1 MQVLPLVIRSC
12 VYDFFIVTL
21 QQIVPFRFG
30 MDKNDNY
37 YRQFKNELAQY
48 IMDTS
53 QQWTTVIKPKDKLL
67 SVDFKEIWQYRDLM
81 MLFVKRNIITQYK
94 QTILGPL
101 WYLIQPLMT
110 TIMYMV
116 VFGGIAK
123 ISTDGLPQPLFYL
136 AGISFWQYFSDCLTK
151 TSNTFVNNAGI
162 FGKVYFPRLIT
173 PLSDVIS
180 NLVRFGIQ
188 FGLFLCVYA
197 YYMIFTDAPI
207 HTNWYALLIPI
218 LVMMLAGLSL
228 GFGILFSSMTTKYRD
243 LQLLLSF
250 FVSLWM
256 YATPV
261 IYPLSTITNPKLL
274 LVMQLNPLTGI
285 VEFFKY
291 GMLGVGCHE
300 WWMLGYSFGF
310 MVVLLITGVVVFNK
324 VQRSFMDTV

>member
-1 MQVLPLVIRSC
+1 MAETTQNMAEIE
-12 VYDFFIVTL
+12 
-21 QQIVPFRFG
+21 Q
-30 MDKNDNY
+30 
-37 YRQFKNELAQY
+37 E
-48 IMDTS
+48 
-53 QQWTTVIKPKDKLL
+53 WTTEIRPKDKLL
-67 SVDFKEIWQYRDLM
+67 SVDFKEIWRYRDLM

-101 WYLIQPLMT
+101 WYVIQPLMT

-151 TSNTFVNNAGI
+151 TSNTFVNNASI
-162 FGKVYFPRLIT
+162 FGKVYFPRLVT

-188 FGLFLCVYA
+188 FGLFLVVYA
-197 YYMIFTDAPI
+197 YYALFTDVQI
-207 HTNWYALLIPI
+207 HTNWYALMFPV
-218 LVMMLAGLSL
+218 LVLMLAGLAL

-243 LQLLLSF
+243 LQLLLGF

-261 IYPLSTITNPKLL
+261 IYPLSTINNETLR

-291 GMLGVGCHE
+291 GMLGVGNHE

-310 MVVLLITGVVVFNK
+310 MVVLLAIGIVVFNK
-324 VQRSFMDTV
+324 VQKSFMDTV

>member
-1 MQVLPLVIRSC
+1 MNTPTNTATPSAST
-12 VYDFFIVTL
+12 D
-21 QQIVPFRFG
+21 
-30 MDKNDNY
+30 
-37 YRQFKNELAQY
+37 
-48 IMDTS
+48 
-53 QQWTTVIKPKDKLL
+53 QWTTVIKPKDSLF
-67 SVDFKEIWQYRDLM
+67 SVDFKEIWHYRDLM

-110 TIMYMV
+110 TVMYMV

-173 PLSDVIS
+173 PLSDVVS

-188 FGLFLCVYA
+188 FGLFLLVYF
-197 YYMIFTDAPI
+197 YYLIFTDAPI
-207 HTNWYALLIPI
+207 HTNWYALLIPV
-218 LVMMLAGLSL
+218 LVAMLAGLAL
-228 GFGILFSSMTTKYRD
+228 GFGILFSSLTTKYRD

-261 IYPLSTITNPKLL
+261 IYPLSTISNPKLL
-274 LVMQLNPLTGI
+274 LLMQLNPLTGI

-300 WWMLGYSFGF
+300 WWMLGYSFAF
-310 MVVLLITGVVVFNK
+310 MVVLMAIGIVVFNK

>member
-1 MQVLPLVIRSC
+1 MAETQE
-12 VYDFFIVTL
+12 
-21 QQIVPFRFG
+21 
-30 MDKNDNY
+30 K
-37 YRQFKNELAQY
+37 
-48 IMDTS
+48 
-53 QQWTTVIKPKDKLL
+53 WTTEIRPKDKLL

-101 WYLIQPLMT
+101 WYVIQPLMT
-110 TIMYMV
+110 TVMYMV

-136 AGISFWQYFSDCLTK
+136 AGISFWQYFADCLTK

-162 FGKVYFPRLIT
+162 FGKVYFPRLVT

-188 FGLFLCVYA
+188 FALFLIVYL
-197 YYMIFTDAPI
+197 YYFIFTDANIQP
-207 HTNWYALLIPI
+207 NLYALLFPI
-218 LVMMLAGLSL
+218 LVVMLAGLAL

-261 IYPLSTITNPKLL
+261 IYPLSTITNDTLRM
-274 LVMQLNPLTGI
+274 VMQLNPLTGI

-291 GMLGVGCHE
+291 GMLGVGNHE

-310 MVVLLITGVVVFNK
+310 MVVLLALGIVVFNK
-324 VQRSFMDTV
+324 VQKSFMDTV

>member
-1 MQVLPLVIRSC
+1 MAKQ
-12 VYDFFIVTL
+12 D
-21 QQIVPFRFG
+21 
-30 MDKNDNY
+30 
-37 YRQFKNELAQY
+37 
-48 IMDTS
+48 
-53 QQWTTVIKPKDKLL
+53 QQWTTVIRPKEKLF
-67 SVDFKEIWQYRDLM
+67 SVDFKEIWQYRDLLT
-81 MLFVKRNIITQYK
+81 LFVKRNIITQYK

-101 WYLIQPLMT
+101 WYVIQPLMT

-136 AGISFWQYFSDCLTK
+136 AGICFWQYFADCLTK
-151 TSNTFVNNAGI
+151 TSNTFVANAGI

-173 PLSDVIS
+173 PLSDAVS

-188 FGLFLCVYA
+188 FALFLTVYL
-197 YYMIFTDAPI
+197 YYQLFTDVQI
-207 HTNWYALLIPI
+207 HTNWYALLIPV
-218 LVMMLAGLSL
+218 LVMMLAGLAL

-250 FVSLWM
+250 FVSLWI

-261 IYPLSTITNPKLL
+261 IYPLSTITNPKLM

-285 VEFFKY
+285 IEFFKY

-300 WWMLGYSFGF
+300 WWMLGYSFAF
-310 MVVLLITGVVVFNK
+310 MVILLGFGIVVFNK

>member
-1 MQVLPLVIRSC
+1 MHTCI
-12 VYDFFIVTL
+12 FFIT
-21 QQIVPFRFG
+21 FAANF
-30 MDKNDNY
+30 N
-37 YRQFKNELAQY
+37 
-48 IMDTS
+48 TS
-53 QQWTTVIKPKDKLL
+53 MSTPEQNLPWTTEIKPKEKLL
-67 SVDFKEIWQYRDLM
+67 SVDFKEIWRYRDLM

-94 QTILGPL
+94 QTVLGPL
-101 WYLIQPLMT
+101 WFLIQPLMT
-110 TIMYMV
+110 TVMYMV

-136 AGISFWQYFSDCLTK
+136 AGISFWQYFADCLNK
-151 TSNTFVNNAGI
+151 TSNTFVSNAGI
-162 FGKVYFPRLIT
+162 FGKVYFPRLVT

-188 FGLFLCVYA
+188 FGLFLLVYA
-197 YYMIFTDAPI
+197 YYAIFTDVQI
-207 HTNWYALLIPI
+207 HTNWYALMIPI
-218 LVMMLAGLSL
+218 LVLMLAGLAL

-243 LQLLLSF
+243 LQLLLGF

-261 IYPLSTITNPKLL
+261 IYPLSSITNDTLR

-291 GMLGVGCHE
+291 GMLGVGVHE

-310 MVVLLITGVVVFNK
+310 MVVLMAIGIVVFNK
-324 VQRSFMDTV
+324 VQKSFMDTV

>member
-1 MQVLPLVIRSC
+1 MEQK
-12 VYDFFIVTL
+12 D
-21 QQIVPFRFG
+21 
-30 MDKNDNY
+30 
-37 YRQFKNELAQY
+37 
-48 IMDTS
+48 
-53 QQWTTVIKPKDKLL
+53 QQWTTVIRPKEKLL
-67 SVDFKEIWQYRDLM
+67 SVDLKEIWQYRDLLT
-81 MLFVKRNIITQYK
+81 LFVKRNIITQYK
-94 QTILGPL
+94 QTVLGPL
-101 WYLIQPLMT
+101 WYVIQPLMT
-110 TIMYMV
+110 TVMYMV

-136 AGISFWQYFSDCLTK
+136 AGICFWQYFSDCLTK

-173 PLSDVIS
+173 PLSDATS
-180 NLVRFGIQ
+180 NLVRFSIQ
-188 FGLFLCVYA
+188 FTLFLAVYA
-197 YYMIFTDAPI
+197 YYQIFTDVQI
-207 HTNWYALLIPI
+207 HTNWYALLIPF
-218 LVMMLAGLSL
+218 LVVMLAGLAL

-261 IYPLSTITNPKLL
+261 IYPLSTITNPKLM

-285 VEFFKY
+285 IEFFKY

-300 WWMLGYSFGF
+300 WWMLGYSFAF
-310 MVVLLITGVVVFNK
+310 MLVLLSVGIIVFNK

>member
-1 MQVLPLVIRSC
+1 MRSQKFENMKQ
-12 VYDFFIVTL
+12 DIQT
-21 QQIVPFRFG
+21 QQ
-30 MDKNDNY
+30 
-37 YRQFKNELAQY
+37 E
-48 IMDTS
+48 
-53 QQWTTVIKPKDKLL
+53 WTTVIKPKDKLL
-67 SVDFKEIWQYRDLM
+67 SVDFREIWRYRDLM

-101 WYLIQPLMT
+101 WFLIQPMMT

-136 AGISFWQYFSDCLTK
+136 AGICFWQYFSDCLTK
-151 TSNTFVNNAGI
+151 TSNTFVNNASI
-162 FGKVYFPRLIT
+162 FGKVYFPRLVS

-180 NLVRFGIQ
+180 NLVRFAIQ
-188 FGLFLCVYA
+188 FGLFLCVYL
-197 YYMIFTDAPI
+197 YYVVFTDVHVCP
-207 HTNWYALLIPI
+207 NLYALLFPL
-218 LVMMLAGLSL
+218 LVLMLAGLAL

-261 IYPLSTITNPKLL
+261 IYPLSTITNPKVLF
-274 LVMQLNPLTGI
+274 VMQLNPLTGI
-285 VEFFKY
+285 LEFFKY
-291 GMLGVGCHE
+291 GFLGVGCHD
-300 WWMLGYSFGF
+300 WWMLGYSFAF
-310 MVVLLITGVVVFNK
+310 MVVLMAIGIVVFNK

>member
-1 MQVLPLVIRSC
+1 MEENKL
-12 VYDFFIVTL
+12 
-21 QQIVPFRFG
+21 
-30 MDKNDNY
+30 
-37 YRQFKNELAQY
+37 NEQE
-48 IMDTS
+48 
-53 QQWTTVIKPKDKLL
+53 WTTVIQPKNKLL
-67 SVDFKEIWQYRDLM
+67 SVDFKEIWRYRDLM
-81 MLFVKRNIITQYK
+81 LLFVKRNIITQYK
-94 QTILGPL
+94 QTVLGPL

-136 AGISFWQYFSDCLTK
+136 AGICFWQYFADCLTK
-151 TSNTFVNNAGI
+151 TSNTFVSNAGI
-162 FGKVYFPRLIT
+162 FGKVYFPRLVT

-180 NLVRFGIQ
+180 NLVRFSIQ
-188 FGLFLCVYA
+188 FGLFICVYL
-197 YYMIFTDAPI
+197 YYVIFTDVHVAP
-207 HTNWYALLIPI
+207 NWYALLFPV
-218 LVMMLAGLSL
+218 LVTMIAGLAL

-261 IYPLSTITNPKLL
+261 IYPLSTITNEKVKLA
-274 LVMQLNPLTGI
+274 MMLNPLTGI

-291 GMLGVGCHE
+291 GFLGVGCHD
-300 WWMLGYSFGF
+300 WWMLGYSFAF
-310 MVVLLITGVVVFNK
+310 MVVLLGVGIVVFNK

>member
-1 MQVLPLVIRSC
+1 MV
-12 VYDFFIVTL
+12 
-21 QQIVPFRFG
+21 
-30 MDKNDNY
+30 
-37 YRQFKNELAQY
+37 ELKQG
-48 IMDTS
+48 
-53 QQWTTVIKPKDKLL
+53 WTTEIRPKDSLF
-67 SVDFKEIWQYRDLM
+67 SVDFKEIWRYRDLM

-94 QTILGPL
+94 QTVLGPL

-110 TIMYMV
+110 TVMYMV

-136 AGISFWQYFSDCLTK
+136 AGISFWQYFADCLNK
-151 TSNTFVNNAGI
+151 TSNTFVSNSAI
-162 FGKVYFPRLIT
+162 FGKVYFPRLVT

-188 FGLFLCVYA
+188 FALFLIVYA
-197 YYMIFTDAPI
+197 YYALFTDVQI
-207 HTNWYALLIPI
+207 HTNWYALMLPI
-218 LVMMLAGLSL
+218 LVAMLAGLAL

-243 LQLLLSF
+243 LQLLLGF

-261 IYPLSTITNPKLL
+261 IYPLSTINNETLR

-291 GMLGVGCHE
+291 GMLGVGNHE
-300 WWMLGYSFGF
+300 WWMLGYSFAF
-310 MVVLLITGVVVFNK
+310 MVVLLAVGIVVFNK
-324 VQRSFMDTV
+324 VQKSFMDTV